1 METRIN
7 YANDGS
13 QYQKYQKPGVLKEGV
28 GVAAGLG
35 TTTAAQFLSLPV
47 GMLAMEKMQKIDK
60 SCSKADVVEIRK
72 GLDKA
77 LDVSGMKAKGVT
89 IKDYAGTPIKNE
101 KLSLFGRVKQA
112 LLDQVKVHAAI
123 SEGRN
128 AAYSDISNKVLINTE
143 KMAPAGFHEIGHAI
157 NFNNSKFWRA
167 LQKYRLYAPFV
178 ALTVAG
184 VAILKRKKADGEKPT
199 GIIDKTT
206 TFIKNNAGKL
216 AFGAMIPIVAE
227 EVMAS
232 VRGNKLAKSL
242 LSPELAKKV
251 IKSNRWGALSYV
263 GAAVTIGLAVTL
275 GSKVRDKIAS
285 PKPVQE

>member
-7 YANDGS
+7 YANNGS
-13 QYQKYQKPGVLKEGV
+13 QYQKYQKPWELKESV

-35 TTTAAQFLSLPV
+35 ATTAAQYLSLPV
-47 GMLAMEKMQKIDK
+47 GMWAIEKMQKLGK
-60 SCSKADVVEIRK
+60 SCSDADVVEIRK

-101 KLSLFGRVKQA
+101 KLSILGRVKQTI
-112 LLDQVKVHAAI
+112 LDQNIGAAI

-128 AAYSDISNKVLINTE
+128 AGYSSTANKVMINTE
-143 KMAPAGFHEIGHAI
+143 KLGPAGFHEIGHAI

-167 LQKYRLYAPFV
+167 LQKYRLFAPYV
-178 ALTVAG
+178 ALSIAG

-199 GIIDKTT
+199 GFFDRTT

-216 AFGAMIPIVAE
+216 AFGAMVPMLAE

-251 IKSNRWGALSYV
+251 IKMNGLGALGYV
-263 GAAVTIGLAVTL
+263 GAAAAVGLAATL

-285 PKPVQE
+285 TKPVLV

>member
-7 YANDGS
+7 YANNGS

-35 TTTAAQFLSLPV
+35 ATTVAQYLSLPV
-47 GMLAMEKMQKIDK
+47 GMLAIEKMQKIGK
-60 SCSKADVVEIRK
+60 SCSEADVVEIRK
-72 GLDKA
+72 GMEKA
-77 LDVSGMKAKGVT
+77 LDITGMKAKGVA
-89 IKDYAGTPIKNE
+89 IIDYAGTPIKNE
-101 KLSLFGRVKQA
+101 KLSI
-112 LLDQVKVHAAI
+112 LDQNIGAAI

-128 AAYSDISNKVLINTE
+128 AGYSRISNKVMINTE
-143 KMAPAGFHEIGHAI
+143 KIGPAGFHEIGHSI

-167 LQKYRLYAPFV
+167 LQKYKLCAPLV
-178 ALTVAG
+178 ALSIAG

-199 GIIDKTT
+199 GFFDRTT

-216 AFGAMIPIVAE
+216 AFGAMVPMIAE

-263 GAAVTIGLAVTL
+263 GAAAAMGLAATL

>member
-7 YANDGS
+7 YANNGS
-13 QYQKYQKPGVLKEGV
+13 QYQKYQKPWELKESV

-35 TTTAAQFLSLPV
+35 ATTAAQYLSLPV
-47 GMLAMEKMQKIDK
+47 GMWAIEKMQKLGK
-60 SCSKADVVEIRK
+60 SCSEADVVEIRK
-72 GLDKA
+72 GMEKA
-77 LDVSGMKAKGVT
+77 LDISGMKAKGVA
-89 IKDYAGTPIKNE
+89 IIDYAGTPIKNE
-101 KLSLFGRVKQA
+101 KLSIFGRVKQTI
-112 LLDQVKVHAAI
+112 LDQVKIKAAI

-128 AAYSDISNKVLINTE
+128 AGYSSTANKVMINTE
-143 KMAPAGFHEIGHAI
+143 KFGPAGFHEIGHAI

-167 LQKYRLYAPFV
+167 LQKYRLFAQYV
-178 ALTVAG
+178 ALSIAG

-199 GIIDKTT
+199 GFFDRTT

-216 AFGAMIPIVAE
+216 AFGAMVPMLAE

-251 IKSNRWGALSYV
+251 IKMNGLGALGYV
-263 GAAVTIGLAVTL
+263 GAAAALGLAATL

-285 PKPVQE
+285 PKPVQV

>member
-7 YANDGS
+7 YANNGS
-13 QYQKYQKPGVLKEGV
+13 QYQKYQKSGVLKEGV

-35 TTTAAQFLSLPV
+35 ATTAAQYLSLPA
-47 GMLAMEKMQKIDK
+47 GMLAIEKMQKLGK
-60 SCSKADVVEIRK
+60 SCSEADVVEIRK
-72 GLDKA
+72 GMEKA
-77 LDVSGMKAKGVT
+77 LDISGMKAKGVA
-89 IKDYAGTPIKNE
+89 IIDYAGTPIKNE
-101 KLSLFGRVKQA
+101 KLSIFGRVKQTII
-112 LLDQVKVHAAI
+112 DQVKIGAAI

-128 AAYSDISNKVLINTE
+128 AGYSSTANKVIINTE
-143 KMAPAGFHEIGHAI
+143 KLGPAGFHEIGHAI

-167 LQKYRLYAPFV
+167 LQKYRLFAPLV
-178 ALTVAG
+178 ALSIAG

-199 GIIDKTT
+199 GFFDRTT

-216 AFGAMIPIVAE
+216 AFGAMVPMIAE

-263 GAAVTIGLAVTL
+263 GAAAAVGLAATL

-285 PKPVQE
+285 PKPVQV

>member
-7 YANDGS
+7 YANNGS

-35 TTTAAQFLSLPV
+35 ATTAAQYLSLPV
-47 GMLAMEKMQKIDK
+47 GMLALEKMQKIGK
-60 SCSKADVVEIRK
+60 SCSEADVVEIRK
-72 GLDKA
+72 GMEKA
-77 LDVSGMKAKGVT
+77 LVITGMKAKGVA
-89 IKDYAGTPIKNE
+89 IIDYAGTPIKNE
-101 KLSLFGRVKQA
+101 KLSIFGRVKRTI
-112 LLDQVKVHAAI
+112 LDQNIGAAI

-128 AAYSDISNKVLINTE
+128 AGYGRISNKVMINTE
-143 KMAPAGFHEIGHAI
+143 KFGPAGFHEIGHSI

-167 LQKYRLYAPFV
+167 LQKYKLCAPLV
-178 ALTVAG
+178 ALSIAG

-199 GIIDKTT
+199 GFFDRTT

-216 AFGAMIPIVAE
+216 AFGAMVPMIAE

-263 GAAVTIGLAVTL
+263 GAAAAVGLAATL

-285 PKPVQE
+285 PKPVQV

>member
-7 YANDGS
+7 YANNGS
-13 QYQKYQKPGVLKEGV
+13 PYQNYQKPGVLKEGA
-28 GVAAGLG
+28 GVAAGFG
-35 TTTAAQFLSLPV
+35 TTTAVQFLSLPV
-47 GMLAMEKMQKIDK
+47 GMLAMEKMQKLGK
-60 SCSKADVVEIRK
+60 SCSEADVVEIRK
-72 GLDKA
+72 GMEKA
-77 LDVSGMKAKGVT
+77 LDISGMKAKGVA
-89 IKDYAGTPIKNE
+89 IIDYAGTPIKNE
-101 KLSLFGRVKQA
+101 KLSIFGRVKRA
-112 LLDQVKVHAAI
+112 ILDQVNMGAAI

-128 AAYSDISNKVLINTE
+128 AGYSNIVNKVVINTE
-143 KMAPAGFHEIGHAI
+143 KMGPAGFHEIGHSI

-167 LQKYRLYAPFV
+167 LQKYRLFAPLV
-178 ALTVAG
+178 ALSIAG

-199 GIIDKTT
+199 GFFDRTT

-216 AFGAMIPIVAE
+216 AFGAMVPMIAE

-263 GAAVTIGLAVTL
+263 GAAAAVGLAATL

-285 PKPVQE
+285 PKPVQV